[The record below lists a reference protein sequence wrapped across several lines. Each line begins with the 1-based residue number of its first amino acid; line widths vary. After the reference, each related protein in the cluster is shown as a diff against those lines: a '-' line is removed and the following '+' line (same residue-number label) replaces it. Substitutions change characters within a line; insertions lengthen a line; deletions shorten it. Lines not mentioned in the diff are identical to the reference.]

1 MLSMSDA
8 SYTPSSLVPVLIIG
22 SEKKITDKLHFSLE
36 GGAGSTAGFS
46 IFTVNVNY
54 LF

>member
-1 MLSMSDA
+1 
-8 SYTPSSLVPVLIIG
+8 VLIIG

-36 GGAGSTAGFS
+36 GGTGSTAGFS